1 MSKSGLIGLILSIIF
16 AFIGYFATDNIIVS
30 IAVFVLTLSYFV
42 LVIQKRFKKYVKMI
56 KKFHNCYY
64 FINNFIV
71 SLSVKES
78 MNGAFI
84 SASETLGQDFKEE
97 QEGIQ
102 DLTENEK
109 IIYLKRFFPFHLYS
123 LFTDIIVL
131 WCEQG
136 GDILTMSNYLCNE
149 CRETEEYIIFC
160 QSENRKIVVEFS
172 LLWAFSLLI
181 LSILRLVLADFYRS
195 ITQQAFYPYAVLGIF
210 LILLFSIEL
219 LTKRMTKI
227 EIRGWNYGE
236 K

>member
-1 MSKSGLIGLILSIIF
+1 MSKSIFIGIILSAIF
-16 AFIGYFATDNIIVS
+16 AFICYFATENIIVS
-30 IAVFVLTLSYFV
+30 FALFALTLLYFV
-42 LVIQKRFKKYVKMI
+42 LVIQRRFKKYFKMI
-56 KKFHNCYY
+56 TRFHNCYY

-78 MNGAFI
+78 ISGAF
-84 SASETLGQDFKEE
+84 ASGSESLGQDFKEE
-97 QEGIQ
+97 LEGIQ

-123 LFTDIIVL
+123 LFTDLIVL

-136 GDILTMSNYLCNE
+136 GDILAMSNYLSNE

-160 QSENRKIVVEFS
+160 QSENRKIIVEFS

-181 LSILRLVLADFYRS
+181 LSILRLVLADFYHS
-195 ITQQAFYPYAVLGIF
+195 ITRQVFYPYAVLGIF

>member
-1 MSKSGLIGLILSIIF
+1 MSKSVLIGIILSIIF
-16 AFIGYFATDNIIVS
+16 AFICYFATENIFVS
-30 IAVFVLTLSYFV
+30 FAVFALTLFYFV
-42 LVIQKRFKKYVKMI
+42 LVIQRRFNKYFKMI
-56 KKFHNCYY
+56 KKFHSCYY

-78 MNGAFI
+78 INGAFI
-84 SASETLGQDFKEE
+84 SASESLGQDFKDE

-109 IIYLKRFFPFHLYS
+109 ILYLKRFFPFHLYF

-136 GDILTMSNYLCNE
+136 GDILTMSNYLSNE

-172 LLWAFSLLI
+172 LLWTFSLLI
-181 LSILRLVLADFYRS
+181 LSILRLVLADFYHS
-195 ITQQAFYPYAVLGIF
+195 ITQQAFYPYAVLCIF
-210 LILLFSIEL
+210 LILLFSIES

-227 EIRGWNYGE
+227 DIRG
-236 K
+236 

>member
-1 MSKSGLIGLILSIIF
+1 MNKSFLIGSILSIIF
-16 AFIGYFATDNIIVS
+16 AFICYFATENIFVS
-30 IAVFVLTLSYFV
+30 VAVFGLTLLFFGLIIQRRFNKYF
-42 LVIQKRFKKYVKMI
+42 KMI
-56 KKFHNCYY
+56 KRFHNCYY

-78 MNGAFI
+78 ISGAFL
-84 SASETLGQDFKEE
+84 SASESLGQDFKEE

-109 IIYLKRFFPFHLYS
+109 ILYLKRFFPFHLYS

-136 GDILTMSNYLCNE
+136 GDILAMSNYLCNE

-181 LSILRLVLADFYRS
+181 LSILRLVLADFYHS

-210 LILLFSIEL
+210 IILLLSVEL

-227 EIRGWNYGE
+227 DIRGWNYGE